1 MSEKL
6 FLSGSLEPPGDKSI
20 THRALILSSFIKGE
34 MSVEGAL
41 LSQDC
46 LSTIRAVRTLG
57 LKIKISGAGPSK
69 RTNLLIRGGGI
80 DSIAL
85 GKKPFLIEAAN
96 SGTTMR
102 VLAGMLAGRSGTF
115 KFDGDASL
123 RKRDMTRVLEP
134 LAAMGAQVQYHET
147 PGKAPFTIQ
156 GGNLT
161 GGDFALDV
169 NSAQV
174 STALILAGLS
184 AQGKTSVSTRD
195 LIRDHTTRMMT
206 HLRLPFETEND
217 GLKIIVETLQ
227 GDLRARD
234 LQVPADISSAAF
246 FIVATLLLPGSEVE
260 LLAVGVNPG
269 RRLILDVLKAM
280 GADVELSNE
289 RNYGLEPV
297 ADLKIKYSGE
307 LKGTTIASEKIAS
320 GVDELPIL
328 ALAMAFADGTSVVR
342 GAAELLQKESDRLR
356 LICENLTMLGINIEQ
371 HPDGFT
377 IHGSGPV
384 KHPLNISALWKCD
397 GDHRLAMTGHIA
409 ALVTGSDLQIEN
421 PESVDV
427 SYPGFMIDLRELTCE
442 N

>member
-1 MSEKL
+1 
-6 FLSGSLEPPGDKSI
+6 
-20 THRALILSSFIKGE
+20 
-34 MSVEGAL
+34 
-41 LSQDC
+41 
-46 LSTIRAVRTLG
+46 
-57 LKIKISGAGPSK
+57 
-69 RTNLLIRGGGI
+69 
-80 DSIAL
+80 
-85 GKKPFLIEAAN
+85 
-96 SGTTMR
+96 
-102 VLAGMLAGRSGTF
+102 
-115 KFDGDASL
+115 
-123 RKRDMTRVLEP
+123 
-134 LAAMGAQVQYHET
+134 
-147 PGKAPFTIQ
+147 
-156 GGNLT
+156 
-161 GGDFALDV
+161 
-169 NSAQV
+169 
-174 STALILAGLS
+174 
-184 AQGKTSVSTRD
+184 
-195 LIRDHTTRMMT
+195 
-206 HLRLPFETEND
+206 
-217 GLKIIVETLQ
+217 
-227 GDLRARD
+227 

-297 ADLKIKYSGE
+297 ADLKITYSGD
-307 LKGTTIASEKIAS
+307 LKGTTIAPKEIAS

-328 ALAMAFADGTSVVR
+328 ALAMAFAEGTSVVR

-356 LICENLTMLGINIEQ
+356 LICENLTMLGVNIEQ

-384 KHPLNISALWKCD
+384 KHPLNVSALWKCD

>member
-1 MSEKL
+1 
-6 FLSGSLEPPGDKSI
+6 
-20 THRALILSSFIKGE
+20 LILSSFIKGE
-34 MSVEGAL
+34 MLVEGAL

-102 VLAGMLAGRSGTF
+102 VLAGMLAGRSGIF

-134 LAAMGAQVQYHET
+134 LAAMGAQVQYHEA

-297 ADLKIKYSGE
+297 ADLKITYSGD
-307 LKGTTIASEKIAS
+307 LKGTTIAPKEIAS

-328 ALAMAFADGTSVVR
+328 ALAMAFAEGTSVVR

-356 LICENLTMLGINIEQ
+356 LICENLTMLGVNIEQ

-384 KHPLNISALWKCD
+384 KHPLNVSALWKCD

>member
-1 MSEKL
+1 VSEKL

-20 THRALILSSFIKGE
+20 THRALILSCFIKGE

-102 VLAGMLAGRSGTF
+102 VLAGMLAGRSGIF

-134 LAAMGAQVQYHET
+134 LAAMGAQVQYHEA

-156 GGNLT
+156 SGNLT

-206 HLRLPFETEND
+206 HLRLPFETENE

-246 FIVATLLLPGSEVE
+246 FIVATLLLPGSQVE

-289 RNYGLEPV
+289 RNFGLEPV
-297 ADLKIKYSGE
+297 ADLKITYSGE
-307 LKGTTIASEKIAS
+307 LKGTTIAPEKIAS

-328 ALAMAFADGTSVVR
+328 ALAMAFAEGTSVVR
-342 GAAELLQKESDRLR
+342 GAAELLQKESDRLG
-356 LICENLTMLGINIEQ
+356 LICENLTTLGVNIEQ

-377 IHGSGPV
+377 IYGSGPV
-384 KHPLNISALWKCD
+384 KHPLNVSALWKCD

>member
-1 MSEKL
+1 VSEKL

-20 THRALILSSFIKGE
+20 THRALILSCFIKGE

-102 VLAGMLAGRSGTF
+102 VLAGMLAGRSGIF

-134 LAAMGAQVQYHET
+134 LAAMGAQVQYHEA

-161 GGDFALDV
+161 GGEFALDV

-217 GLKIIVETLQ
+217 GLKIIVDTLQ

-246 FIVATLLLPGSEVE
+246 FMVATLLLPGSQVE

-269 RRLILDVLKAM
+269 RRLVLDVLQAM
-280 GADVELSNE
+280 GADIAVTNE
-289 RNYGLEPV
+289 RNFGLEPV
-297 ADLKIKYSGE
+297 ADLKITYSGE
-307 LKGTTIASEKIAS
+307 LKGTTIAPEKIAS

-328 ALAMAFADGTSVVR
+328 ALAMAFAEGTSVVR

-356 LICENLTMLGINIEQ
+356 LICENLTMLGVNIEQ

-377 IHGSGPV
+377 IHGGGPV